1 VRGISSLPDD
11 LGPRHGLHE
20 IGRGKLKVTWAA
32 LCLLN
37 LAAIAVWPSEH
48 TIPFHLV
55 SIGFALLYGF
65 RVLPAAPELWGL
77 GIVIITTF
85 TGLSLDLLHDAH
97 SVEEIA
103 DTPLLAAMF
112 VATVWHANRRIT
124 ADRELRLIG
133 EKNARL
139 LSAQRR
145 FLQDASHQLRTPITI
160 ALTYA
165 ELLARDLSGSEELRD
180 VQVVI
185 AEMTLLRRLSERL
198 LVIAAAEDPD
208 FLRTEPVMLDQF
220 ATDVIER
227 WRPTAQR
234 RWKLGRLDY
243 ATVLADVERLGL
255 AVDALLENAVK
266 HTSADDVIEL
276 SVISDVPGT
285 VRLVVG
291 DAGVGI
297 GADEL
302 QHVFE
307 RFRTGSSASG
317 IRGTGLGLALVRA
330 VANAHGGSAAVRSTP
345 GKGSEFEIVL
355 PVAANLQIAS

>member
-1 VRGISSLPDD
+1 MRGISSLPDD

-180 VQVVI
+180 IQVVI

-291 DAGVGI
+291 DAGGGI

>member
-1 VRGISSLPDD
+1 M
-11 LGPRHGLHE
+11 
-20 IGRGKLKVTWAA
+20 TWAA

-180 VQVVI
+180 IQVVI

-291 DAGVGI
+291 DAGGGI

-307 RFRTGSSASG
+307 RFRTGGSASG

>member
-1 VRGISSLPDD
+1 M
-11 LGPRHGLHE
+11 
-20 IGRGKLKVTWAA
+20 TWAA

-180 VQVVI
+180 IQVVI

>member
-1 VRGISSLPDD
+1 
-11 LGPRHGLHE
+11 
-20 IGRGKLKVTWAA
+20 VTWAA

-180 VQVVI
+180 IQVVI